1 MDSVFSDF
9 LDCGVGV
16 PQGSNLGPLLFLLF
30 FNDLPRHLTCQV
42 EAYADDSTLSAAGR
56 TIEEVDQVLTENC
69 QVVSKWMC
77 QNRLKLNA
85 SKTHVMTLG
94 TTRKLQSLDTTL
106 TVEMDGIVLEE
117 SSSKVETLLGCSIT
131 PNLKWHKHIEELSK
145 KLKKRLAGLESLRYT
160 SSLETRKKIAQGIFM
175 SVLTYCLPLF
185 SGCDKHS
192 VASLQILQNKAAR
205 IVTRSPLRTSRKEM
219 FGCLQWLTV
228 RQLMFYHSALT
239 TFRVKQSHEP
249 EYLSGI
255 LSRENHRGKIIIP
268 HSMLSLAMQSYCF
281 RGSAEWNT
289 LPQSIRRLEKLS
301 KFKEELKKWIFLNIE
316 AF

>member
-1 MDSVFSDF
+1 M
-9 LDCGVGV
+9 LYKCTALHYWYIHCCDC
-16 PQGSNLGPLLFLLF
+16 
-30 FNDLPRHLTCQV
+30 
-42 EAYADDSTLSAAGR
+42 
-56 TIEEVDQVLTENC
+56 
-69 QVVSKWMC
+69 
-77 QNRLKLNA
+77 
-85 SKTHVMTLG
+85 
-94 TTRKLQSLDTTL
+94 
-106 TVEMDGIVLEE
+106 
-117 SSSKVETLLGCSIT
+117 
-131 PNLKWHKHIEELSK
+131 
-145 KLKKRLAGLESLRYT
+145 
-160 SSLETRKKIAQGIFM
+160 
-175 SVLTYCLPLF
+175 
-185 SGCDKHS
+185 GCDKHS

-205 IVTRSPLRTSRKEM
+205 IITRSPLRTSRKEM

-228 RQLMFYHSALT
+228 RQVMFYHSALT

-316 AF
+316 AFWWQYRLGHLRSTFTFTEVL